1 MGPRSRQVVA
11 VTIGALLLLSVLMD
25 VIAAVADG
33 ATIGFSGIPD
43 GAGYMVVRTI
53 NDPKAIEGS
62 LKAGDRVRLTD
73 ASPINQFRFLRERPG
88 DRFEMTGKTASGAPM
103 RITATMVRTGLP
115 PPSFAVYELLRLALI
130 LVGLIVVIRRPND
143 TVVGLLVV
151 LFFGLAVLFQAGAPF
166 YPIWLTATL
175 FIIARAAQIGVAWAA
190 LALGTTFPRRSPRGV
205 RRWLERANLPYSVL
219 CLITIAT
226 DLIFAFAGD
235 TSPPFALQALGL
247 IETVVYFIAAAIAF
261 VLGGREA
268 TGADRKRVQWVAWSL
283 CVGFSGSL
291 VAVALLVSG
300 VPDGRAFEWVGLTF
314 LAIPLGLGYAIVRHR
329 VVDIG
334 FVVNRALVFAIVSA
348 IVLLA
353 FGALEWL
360 LGNVLV
366 KVSHVTSASLELG
379 LALVLGFSLRSIHVK
394 IDGLVDDLFF
404 RDRHRAEHA
413 LRTFAR
419 EVGYITEP
427 RAAIDRTQQELLTCS
442 GSSSVAIYVAAGG
455 RAIRVDAGGGT
466 PIGIDDPALV
476 RMRST
481 REAVSLAGV
490 RTDLTGERAF
500 PMTVRDAVAG
510 AVVLGPKT
518 NGEAYA
524 PDEVATLATVAI
536 ALGNALDALQT
547 AALRNEVARVLH
559 DGAPLDMLRRTV
571 DSAAWVDAVAPQP
584 AGSLLGLGE

>member
-1 MGPRSRQVVA
+1 MGSRTRQAVA
-11 VTIGALLLLSVLMD
+11 VTIGALLLLSVFMD
-25 VIAAVADG
+25 VIGAVISG
-33 ATIGFSGIPD
+33 ATIGFSGVPD

-62 LKAGDRVRLTD
+62 LHLGDRVRLTD
-73 ASPINQFRFLRERPG
+73 PSPINQFRFLSERPG
-88 DRFEMTGKTASGAPM
+88 DRFEMTGKTASGAPL
-103 RITATMVRTGLP
+103 RITATMVRRGLP

-143 TVVGLLVV
+143 DVAGLLVV
-151 LFFGLAVLFQAGAPF
+151 LFFGLAVLFQAGSPF
-166 YPIWLTATL
+166 YPLWLTATL
-175 FIIARAAQIGVAWAA
+175 FIIARAAQIAVAWAA
-190 LALGTTFPRRSPRGV
+190 LALGTTFPQPSARGL
-205 RRWLERANLPYSVL
+205 RRWLEHANLPYSLL

-226 DLIFAFAGD
+226 ALIVAFAGD

-247 IETVVYFIAAAIAF
+247 IETVVFFIAAAIAF

-268 TGADRKRVQWVAWSL
+268 TGADRKRVRWVAWSL
-283 CVGFSGSL
+283 CIGFSGTL
-291 VAVALLVSG
+291 FAVALLVIG
-300 VPDGRAFEWVGLTF
+300 VPDGRAYEWVGLTF
-314 LAIPLGLGYAIVRHR
+314 LAVPFGLGYAIVRHR

-334 FVVNRALVFAIVSA
+334 FVINRALVFAIVSA

-366 KVSHVTSASLELG
+366 QVSHITSASLELG
-379 LALVLGFSLRSIHVK
+379 LALLLGFSLRSIHLK

-404 RDRHRAEHA
+404 RERHRAEHA
-413 LRTFAR
+413 LRTYAR

-427 RAAIDRTQQELLTCS
+427 RAAIDRTQQELLACS
-442 GSSSVAIYVAAGG
+442 GSSSVAIYVTAGG
-455 RAIRVDAGGGT
+455 RAIRV
-466 PIGIDDPALV
+466 

-481 REAVSLAGV
+481 RDVVSLAGM
-490 RTDLTGERAF
+490 RTAFAGERAF

-510 AVVLGPKT
+510 TVVLGPKT

-524 PDEVATLATVAI
+524 PDELATIATVVT
-536 ALGNALDALQT
+536 ALGNALDALQM
-547 AALRNEVARVLH
+547 AALRDEVARVLH
-559 DGAPLDMLRRTV
+559 DGAPLDTLRRTV
-571 DSAAWVDAVAPQP
+571 DAAAWVDAVVPQP